1 MANLWKVDPTYTN
14 YVARTAEEAV
24 GRYVRCRNNGLKPML
39 IPECLIQCSR
49 GLNEKELD
57 RFEQWVVNPS
67 GDLSEANLVPDNSIR
82 EANDKVFREN
92 LERLTKKLADEK
104 VDDDVKRQLDVPLAT
119 SPVLLG
125 ASER

>member
-1 MANLWKVDPTYTN
+1 MKNLWKVDPTYTD
-14 YVARTAEEAV
+14 YMPRTAEEAV

-57 RFEQWVVNPS
+57 RFEQWVINPS
-67 GDLSEANLVPDNSIR
+67 EDLSEVDMVPANTIR
-82 EANDKVFREN
+82 EANDKVFAEN
-92 LERLTKKLADEK
+92 LERLTKKLSLDDEDDEK
-104 VDDDVKRQLDVPLAT
+104 RQVDVPA
-119 SPVLLG
+119 

>member
-1 MANLWKVDPTYTN
+1 MANLWKVDPTYTD
-14 YVARTAEEAV
+14 YTARTAEEAV

-67 GDLSEANLVPDNSIR
+67 QDLSHVELVPEKSIR
-82 EANDKVFREN
+82 EANDRVFNEN
-92 LERLTKKLADEK
+92 LERLTEKMALDEK
-104 VDDDVKRQLDVPLAT
+104 VDEDDEKRQLDVPA
-119 SPVLLG
+119 

>member
-1 MANLWKVDPTYTN
+1 MKNLWKVDPTYTD
-14 YVARTAEEAV
+14 YMPRTAEEAV

-49 GLNEKELD
+49 GLSEKELD

-67 GDLSEANLVPDNSIR
+67 GDLSEADLVPDKSIC
-82 EANDKVFREN
+82 EANDKVFAAN
-92 LERLTKKLADEK
+92 LERLTKKMALDEK
-104 VDDDVKRQLDVPLAT
+104 VDEKFDEDDEKRQVDVPA
-119 SPVLLG
+119 

>member
-1 MANLWKVDPTYTN
+1 MKNLWKVDPTYTD
-14 YVARTAEEAV
+14 YMARTAEEAV

-67 GDLSEANLVPDNSIR
+67 GDLSEADLVPDKSIC
-82 EANDKVFREN
+82 EANDKVFAEN
-92 LERLTKKLADEK
+92 LERLTAKLALEKVEEDDEK
-104 VDDDVKRQLDVPLAT
+104 RQVDAIP
-119 SPVLLG
+119 P
-125 ASER
+125 SER